1 MQTLNLQLKQHEVK
15 IGQECPYIEP
25 NITED
30 TLFLFENKPVGFYI
44 KKLDGK
50 IAKLLG
56 LANQE
61 FLSDRV
67 PKSKLGRTSNIK
79 RSMKTE
85 WTGGLDP
92 WDGVAGVI
100 QQSTI
105 IGSIPPKPLVKR
117 TYPTMSSVH
126 QVKTAQNFIKAMLLV
141 EKEGELILKEIMP
154 EQYELQKK
162 ILEKTPKKWRF
173 GSLFTSSISNFN
185 INANYHKDTGNLVDT
200 VNFIFTKRQNS
211 TGGCLNV
218 PDFGITV
225 EQADNSLL
233 VYPAWQNIHGVT
245 PIIQTGKNGY
255 RNSLVFYPLKA
266 FQNKIT

>member
-1 MQTLNLQLKQHEVK
+1 MQTLNLELKQHEVK
-15 IGQECPYIEP
+15 IGQKCPYIEP

-50 IAKLLG
+50 IAKLLEI
-56 LANQE
+56 ANTE
-61 FLSDRV
+61 LLSDRV
-67 PKSKLGRTSNIK
+67 PKTAMARKPT
-79 RSMKTE
+79 
-85 WTGGLDP
+85 
-92 WDGVAGVI
+92 DGVDEKTGKYKYKNVVT

-105 IGSIPPKPLVKR
+105 VGSIPPKPHMKR
-117 TYPTMSSVH
+117 NYFGRSSVH

-162 ILEKTPKKWRF
+162 ILENTPEKWRF
-173 GSLFTSSISNFN
+173 GDLFTSSISNFN
-185 INANYHKDTGNLVDT
+185 INANFHRDTGNLVNT

-225 EQADNSLL
+225 EQVDNSLL

-245 PIIQTGKNGY
+245 PIVKTGKNGY
-255 RNSLVFYPLKA
+255 RNSLVFYPLRA
-266 FQNKIT
+266 FENKTT